1 MINFQKGVQDS
12 QLKSTI
18 DYRIN
23 RQFQVVSKS
32 REIRQTQSQ
41 CQNKVAIN
49 NNNYIKPKRSIQYN
63 SIQTDSTAFESLE
76 TDQRRQSTEPRNYQ
90 KRRSRIISTKIQS
103 QIDLLQSCDMD
114 HLESEQIP
122 IGNFQIQQQQYSEPP
137 KNCFINKENYQ
148 GRRTKL
154 PTLKKHQLQFEKNEG
169 KISGSNV
176 VKFGESFVTPFFGT
190 KKPIS
195 LEKRPNEFQGLV
207 YKRKK

>member
-1 MINFQKGVQDS
+1 MINFQKRVQDS
-12 QLKSTI
+12 QLKCTI

-90 KRRSRIISTKIQS
+90 KRRSRIISTFLRKYKAKQTYFNHVIWIIQS
-103 QIDLLQSCDMD
+103 LNKFLLEIFKFNSNNILNHQKIVLLIKKIIKDVELSYLHQKSISYNLKKMKEKQVDLMQLN
-114 HLESEQIP
+114 LES
-122 IGNFQIQQQQYSEPP
+122 
-137 KNCFINKENYQ
+137 
-148 GRRTKL
+148 L
-154 PTLKKHQLQFEKNEG
+154 L
-169 KISGSNV
+169 
-176 VKFGESFVTPFFGT
+176 
-190 KKPIS
+190 
-195 LEKRPNEFQGLV
+195 
-207 YKRKK
+207 